1 MGRQKSIY
9 GNREH
14 RGIQAFSVYPHHW
27 ILKFTGFFDRWEN
40 LKIHLKKKNP
50 KCQFQPKILVTVN

>member
-40 LKIHLKKKNP
+40 VEIHLKKKTLNASSSP
-50 KCQFQPKILVTVN
+50 KF